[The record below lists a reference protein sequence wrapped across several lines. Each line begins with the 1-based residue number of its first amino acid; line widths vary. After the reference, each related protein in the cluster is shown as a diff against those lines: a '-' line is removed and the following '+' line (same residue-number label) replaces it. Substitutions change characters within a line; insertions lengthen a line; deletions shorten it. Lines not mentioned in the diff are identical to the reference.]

1 MGVLIAAILALTSP
15 AVPAQQLLAANIARA
30 YWDEAAESRAVFAGP
45 AQLPANVAIAPAFES
60 IVAEMLRRSPSFRAQ
75 CSRIARAGHVRV
87 VVRRSLMAPR
97 QSAVTRLT
105 RQQGGRLDAEVELS
119 PFGEDALLIAHEFEH
134 IIEQLDDV
142 NLAALANRRG
152 TGVRT
157 DPASGHFETERAIDM
172 GQRVAREV
180 TRAVARR

>member
-1 MGVLIAAILALTSP
+1 MGVLVAAILALTSP
-15 AVPAQQLLAANIARA
+15 AAPAQQLLANVARA
-30 YWDEAAESRAVFAGP
+30 YWDDAAESRAVFAGP
-45 AQLPANVAIAPAFES
+45 ARMPANVAFAPAFELV
-60 IVAEMLRRSPSFRAQ
+60 VAEMLRQSPSFRAQ
-75 CSRIARAGHVRV
+75 CSRIAQASHVRV

-97 QSAVTRLT
+97 QSAVTHLT
-105 RQQGGRLDAEVELS
+105 RQQGGRLEADVELG

-157 DPASGHFETERAIDM
+157 DPGSGHFETERAIDM
-172 GQRVAREV
+172 GRRVAREV
-180 TRAVARR
+180 SRAVARR